1 VAVGLAWLR
10 EVIAAGRN
18 GVEHGVVQRSNARAG
33 FQGRVS
39 EGTARLPGMP
49 NESPFAELPDELPP
63 GVLVEPDPDFLD
75 QDEWT
80 GRDFLWVSDELLDD
94 AGELWARLFERRTE
108 TGLYPLL
115 LDTLEGD
122 PGRPWHDGE
131 LCPTPVGT
139 IDLLTA
145 DGVLRRFWDQMA
157 PEPEDDDDG
166 GVEDEVDDLTSGPWP
181 GLAASGESDRDP
193 DAAARRLAVAYAS
206 GQSRL
211 LGLVPATRGADT
223 LTIAGWDGPCNHTN
237 HTQEISA
244 VVRSWE
250 DRFGARVVAVGF
262 DVLELSVAAPPE
274 TYDHALDVAAE
285 HLAFCPDNI
294 WQGAGT
300 LEEYAKGLVGADRW
314 SFWWD

>member
-1 VAVGLAWLR
+1 M
-10 EVIAAGRN
+10 
-18 GVEHGVVQRSNARAG
+18 
-33 FQGRVS
+33 GRVS
-39 EGTARLPGMP
+39 EAPARLRGMP
-49 NESPFAELPDELPP
+49 NESPFAELPDGLPP

-75 QDEWT
+75 QEEWA
-80 GRDFLWVSDELLDD
+80 GHDFLWVSAERLDD
-94 AGELWARLFERRTE
+94 AGPLWARLFERRAE

-115 LDTLEGD
+115 LDTLQGD

-145 DGVLRRFWDQMA
+145 DGVLRRFWDQVA
-157 PEPEDDDDG
+157 PEPEDDEEDLDEADG
-166 GVEDEVDDLTSGPWP
+166 LESGPWP
-181 GLAASGESDRDP
+181 GLAAPGESERDP
-193 DAAARRLAVAYAS
+193 DATARRFAVSYAS
-206 GQSRL
+206 AQSRL

-262 DVLELSVAAPPE
+262 AELVLSVAAPPE
-274 TYDHALDVAAE
+274 TYEHALHVAAE

-294 WQGAGT
+294 WQGVGT
-300 LEEYAKGLVGADRW
+300 LEEYAKGLVGADHW